1 MVGPPQIISRSTWRS
16 PVGHGGPPPGQWG
29 TREGD
34 VAGWPIVLGP
44 HLSCAHPPPARRTP
58 SWRPTA
64 LRHQLYIPDT
74 VRVRTCKTGEEKHAE
89 KVKKLRDPHP
99 RARRY
104 LQIYFQARHAVTLG
118 PPRCRGPT
126 CHSQRSQKKPGG
138 QARAALQV
146 RRPETGVLMWALISG
161 VRLWRLARIST
172 AFSCAERIC
181 TAWHVQALQ
190 TMWSCTDHP

>member
-138 QARAALQV
+138 TGACSAAGTQARDRCAHVGSDFWCTSLAPGTYFYSLFL
-146 RRPETGVLMWALISG
+146 RRAYLYS
-161 VRLWRLARIST
+161 LARTGS
-172 AFSCAERIC
+172 ANY
-181 TAWHVQALQ
+181 VVLY
-190 TMWSCTDHP
+190 

>member
-44 HLSCAHPPPARRTP
+44 HLSCAHPPPAWRTP

-104 LQIYFQARHAVTLG
+104 LQIYFLARHAVTLR
-118 PPRCRGPT
+118 PPRHPGPT
-126 CHSQRSQKKPGG
+126 CHRERSQQSPGG
-138 QARAALQV
+138 DRRVQWCRCRRRA
-146 RRPETGVLMWALISG
+146 RRPESEQCAHVGSDF
-161 VRLWRLARIST
+161 WRRTPLDRAVS
-172 AFSCAERIC
+172 RIC
-181 TAWHVQALQ
+181 RSLCETQMGA
-190 TMWSCTDHP
+190 

>member
-16 PVGHGGPPPGQWG
+16 LVGHGGPPPGQWG

-74 VRVRTCKTGEEKHAE
+74 VRVRTCKTGEVKHAE
-89 KVKKLRDPHP
+89 KVKKKAAEPAPACPQIFTDLFPGPPRSNSAASTASGSHMSSREITAEPRGDRRVQRCRCRR
-99 RARRY
+99 RARRPESEQCAHVGSDFWRRTP
-104 LQIYFQARHAVTLG
+104 LDRAV
-118 PPRCRGPT
+118 
-126 CHSQRSQKKPGG
+126 S
-138 QARAALQV
+138 
-146 RRPETGVLMWALISG
+146 
-161 VRLWRLARIST
+161 
-172 AFSCAERIC
+172 RIC
-181 TAWHVQALQ
+181 RSLCETQ
-190 TMWSCTDHP
+190 MGP

>member
-16 PVGHGGPPPGQWG
+16 LVGHGGPPPGQWG

-104 LQIYFQARHAVTLG
+104 LQIYFQARHAVRLSALVTL
-118 PPRCRGPT
+118 
-126 CHSQRSQKKPGG
+126 
-138 QARAALQV
+138 
-146 RRPETGVLMWALISG
+146 
-161 VRLWRLARIST
+161 
-172 AFSCAERIC
+172 
-181 TAWHVQALQ
+181 
-190 TMWSCTDHP
+190 